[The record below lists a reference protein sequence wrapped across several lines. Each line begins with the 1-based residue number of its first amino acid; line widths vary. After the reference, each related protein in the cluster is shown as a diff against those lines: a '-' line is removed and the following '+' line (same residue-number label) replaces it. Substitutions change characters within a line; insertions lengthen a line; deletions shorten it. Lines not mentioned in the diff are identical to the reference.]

1 MQCGGSR
8 HHWFRYW
15 FIAFS
20 ASSHYRNQC
29 LYIVNWTLDNELQW
43 NINGNS
49 STFIQENTF
58 ENVFGEMAAILSWP
72 QYVKAS
78 HFMGHS
84 TVFPKACRCYQKRT
98 IIRIV
103 GPLYWVFTGT
113 RIASGFPAHKAR
125 KVESVSMPWRL
136 HKPITLVVRD
146 FSLLNSSVRW
156 YISNSR
162 NKRALEK

>member
-1 MQCGGSR
+1 MTY
-8 HHWFRYW
+8 HLFL
-15 FIAFS
+15 
-20 ASSHYRNQC
+20 ASSHYLNQC
-29 LYIVNWTLDNELQW
+29 LYIVKWTLDNELQW

-49 STFIQENTF
+49 STFIEENTF
-58 ENVFGEMAAILSWP
+58 ENVFGEMTAILSWP

-78 HFMGHS
+78 HFTGHS
-84 TVFPKACRCYQKRT
+84 TVIPKACRCYQKRT

-103 GPLYWVFTGT
+103 GPLCWVFTGT
-113 RIASGFPAHKAR
+113 CIATGFPAHKAR
-125 KVESVSMPWRL
+125 KVESVSMSWRL

-162 NKRALEK
+162 NNRALEK